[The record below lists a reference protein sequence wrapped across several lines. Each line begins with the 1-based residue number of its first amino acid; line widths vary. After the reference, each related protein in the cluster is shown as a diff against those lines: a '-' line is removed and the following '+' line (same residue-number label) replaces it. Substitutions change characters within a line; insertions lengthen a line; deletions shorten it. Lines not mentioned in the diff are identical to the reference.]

1 VPPATVIEDDDY
13 APPPPSV
20 SQFSPRPPP
29 TGPARVNSRSESFG
43 EDDDVAWGDT
53 GAGGGSTAYESRPR
67 IAASP
72 AGDWRPL
79 AEPPKRKSSGG
90 GPPAPPTGIDEPRS
104 RRRKRRSRP
113 S

>member
-1 VPPATVIEDDDY
+1 MIQDDEY

-20 SQFSPRPPP
+20 RQFSPRPPP
-29 TGPARVNSRSESFG
+29 SGPVRVNSRSESF
-43 EDDDVAWGDT
+43 EDDDAAWGDA
-53 GAGGGSTAYESRPR
+53 GAVGGSTAYDSRPNTS
-67 IAASP
+67 ASP

-79 AEPPKRKSSGG
+79 AEPPKRKVSSRASSV
-90 GPPAPPTGIDEPRS
+90 PPAGIDEPRS